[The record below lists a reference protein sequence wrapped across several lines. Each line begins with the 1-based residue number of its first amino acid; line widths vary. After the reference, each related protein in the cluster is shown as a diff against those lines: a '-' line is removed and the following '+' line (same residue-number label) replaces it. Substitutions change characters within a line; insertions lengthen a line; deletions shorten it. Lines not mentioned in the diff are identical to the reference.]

1 MKREQNVVEFYVLC
15 NRLKNIV
22 RTGWKDWGVNRERV
36 ESIAE
41 HIYGVQMLAISMW
54 SEYEYNIDIKKV
66 LTMLAIHEL
75 EETIIGDLTQFQI
88 DRKKKEELGHKAVKK
103 ILSQLIRGYSL
114 EELILEFDERKT
126 PEAKFAYQCDK
137 LECDLQCKIYDE
149 ENCVNLNNQEY
160 NKTAKNESVKKLLD
174 SGMTWSEMWMTF
186 GQQKYPYDENFIA
199 VSDYA
204 INTPITLKDKES
216 EISDS

>member
-1 MKREQNVVEFYVLC
+1 MNKEQSVIEFYVLC
-15 NRLKNIV
+15 NKLKNIV

-36 ESIAE
+36 ESSAE

-54 SEYEYNIDIKKV
+54 SQYGYDIDIKNV

-88 DRKKKEELGHKAVKK
+88 DKSKKEEMGHNAIKK
-103 ILSQLIRGYSL
+103 VLSQLIQGSTL

-137 LECDLQCKIYDE
+137 LECDIQCKLYDE
-149 ENCVNLNNQEY
+149 DNCVSLENQDNNP
-160 NKTAKNESVKKLLD
+160 TAQNESVKKLLD
-174 SGMTWSEMWMTF
+174 TGMSWSEMWMTF
-186 GQQKYPYDENFIA
+186 GQQKYPYDKNFLSISEY
-199 VSDYA
+199 VRNNDIS
-204 INTPITLKDKES
+204 NKE
-216 EISDS
+216 

>member
-1 MKREQNVVEFYVLC
+1 MNKEQSVIEFYVLC
-15 NRLKNIV
+15 NKLKNIV

-54 SEYEYNIDIKKV
+54 SQYLYDIDIKKV

-88 DRKKKEELGHKAVKK
+88 DKNKKEEIGHNAIKK
-103 ILSQLIRGYSL
+103 ILSQLIQGSTL

-137 LECDLQCKIYDE
+137 LECDIQCKLYDE
-149 ENCVNLNNQEY
+149 ENCVDLNNQE
-160 NKTAKNESVKKLLD
+160 NNTTAKNSTVKELLD
-174 SGMTWSEMWMTF
+174 SGMSWSEMWMTF
-186 GQQKYPYDENFIA
+186 GQKKYPYDENFMA
-199 VSDYA
+199 VSNYVMK
-204 INTPITLKDKES
+204 TPITLNRTDS
-216 EISDS
+216 EMAD

>member
-1 MKREQNVVEFYVLC
+1 MNKEQSVIEFYVLC
-15 NRLKNIV
+15 NKLKNIV

-54 SEYEYNIDIKKV
+54 SQYGYDIDIKKV

-88 DRKKKEELGHKAVKK
+88 DKNKKEEIGHNAIKK
-103 ILSQLIRGYSL
+103 ILSQLIQGSTL

-137 LECDLQCKIYDE
+137 LECDIQCKLYDE
-149 ENCVNLNNQEY
+149 ENCVDLNNQE
-160 NKTAKNESVKKLLD
+160 NNTTAKNSTVKELLD
-174 SGMTWSEMWMTF
+174 SGMSWSEMWMTF
-186 GQQKYPYDENFIA
+186 GQKKYPYDENFMA
-199 VSDYA
+199 VSNYTMK
-204 INTPITLKDKES
+204 TPITVSNKNS
-216 EISDS
+216 EMAD